1 MAEKKLKV
9 TLIKSTIGAVPKNK
23 KTIEALGL
31 SKLYKTVELPD
42 NAATAGALR
51 KVAPYVK
58 VEEVSVMDLSNL
70 QGAAGST
77 QSDNFRRGRG
87 HGSGNGKTAGKGHKG
102 QKARSGA
109 PRPGFEGGQMPL
121 YRRLPKRGFK
131 CRNSKTIIGI
141 NLSALEAFEDGA
153 VVSVE
158 TLIEAGVVKNPR
170 DGVKILGNGELTKKL
185 TVQANAF
192 SASAKEK
199 IEALGGKAEVI

>member
-1 MAEKKLKV
+1 
-9 TLIKSTIGAVPKNK
+9 
-23 KTIEALGL
+23 
-31 SKLYKTVELPD
+31 
-42 NAATAGALR
+42 
-51 KVAPYVK
+51 
-58 VEEVSVMDLSNL
+58 MDLSNL
-70 QGAAGST
+70 QPALGSKH
-77 QSDNFRRGRG
+77 SDNFRRGRG

-109 PRPGFEGGQMPL
+109 PRPGFESGQMPL

-131 CRNSKTIIGI
+131 CINSKTIVGI
-141 NLSALEAFEDGA
+141 NVSALEVFDNDA

-158 TLIEAGVVKNPR
+158 TLLEKGIVKNPR

>member
-1 MAEKKLKV
+1 
-9 TLIKSTIGAVPKNK
+9 
-23 KTIEALGL
+23 
-31 SKLYKTVELPD
+31 
-42 NAATAGALR
+42 
-51 KVAPYVK
+51 
-58 VEEVSVMDLSNL
+58 MDLSNL
-70 QGAAGST
+70 SPAAGSKH
-77 QSDNFRRGRG
+77 SDNFRRGRG

-121 YRRLPKRGFK
+121 YSRLPKRGFK
-131 CRNSKTIIGI
+131 NRNSKEIVAVNI
-141 NLSALEAFEDGA
+141 SVLENFDNDA
-153 VVSVE
+153 VVSVD
-158 TLIEAGVVKNPR
+158 TLIERGIVKNPR

>member
-1 MAEKKLKV
+1 
-9 TLIKSTIGAVPKNK
+9 
-23 KTIEALGL
+23 
-31 SKLYKTVELPD
+31 
-42 NAATAGALR
+42 
-51 KVAPYVK
+51 
-58 VEEVSVMDLSNL
+58 MDLSNL
-70 QGAAGST
+70 SPAAGSKH
-77 QSDNFRRGRG
+77 SDNFRRGRG

-131 CRNSKTIIGI
+131 NRNSKEIVAVNI
-141 NLSALEAFEDGA
+141 SVLENFDNDA
-153 VVSVE
+153 VVSVD
-158 TLIEAGVVKNPR
+158 TLIERGIFKNPR

>member
-1 MAEKKLKV
+1 
-9 TLIKSTIGAVPKNK
+9 
-23 KTIEALGL
+23 
-31 SKLYKTVELPD
+31 
-42 NAATAGALR
+42 
-51 KVAPYVK
+51 
-58 VEEVSVMDLSNL
+58 MDLSNL
-70 QGAAGST
+70 QPALGSKH
-77 QSDNFRRGRG
+77 SDNFRRGRG

-121 YRRLPKRGFK
+121 YRRVPKRGFK
-131 CRNSKTIIGI
+131 CINSKTIVGI
-141 NLSALEAFEDGA
+141 NVSALEVFDNDA

-158 TLIEAGVVKNPR
+158 TLLEKGIVKNPR